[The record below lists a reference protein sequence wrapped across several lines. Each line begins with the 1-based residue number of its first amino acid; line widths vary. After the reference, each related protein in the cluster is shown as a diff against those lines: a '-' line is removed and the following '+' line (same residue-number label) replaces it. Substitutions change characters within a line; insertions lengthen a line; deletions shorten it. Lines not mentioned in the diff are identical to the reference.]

1 MNVDNVTIFWA
12 VVLAGLSFMG
22 AMIGFLYFTS
32 KKSGK

>member
-1 MNVDNVTIFWA
+1 MTVDNVTIFWA

-22 AMIGFLYFTS
+22 AMIAFLYFSS